1 MRLKQVG
8 KESLNFH
15 LFILSSAAQM
25 YQIHVFLFH
34 VFLIFFFKL
43 YHFIVSMGQTF
54 PLYGTEL
61 KANAVVMGGGGG
73 GRGDDWDWN

>member
-1 MRLKQVG
+1 MRCYAIKTGG
-8 KESLNFH
+8 KRKPEFSLVH
-15 LFILSSAAQM
+15 SFIRRSNVSNSCISLS
-25 YQIHVFLFH
+25 V
-34 VFLIFFFKL
+34 FKL